1 MLLWPMQIHSSK
13 YTVLGI
19 AAAQM
24 VHNSHHLLI
33 MLSLRRLHQQPA
45 RLIAWRYL
53 SANTSATQIDGEIV
67 YTAQNVI
74 SLRPEIVP
82 FTHHG
87 NVVVI
92 GFLIIVKI

>member
-24 VHNSHHLLI
+24 VHNSHWN
-33 MLSLRRLHQQPA
+33 MSRRLHQQPA

-53 SANTSATQIDGEIV
+53 SANTSATQIHGEIV

-74 SLRPEIVP
+74 SLRAEIVP